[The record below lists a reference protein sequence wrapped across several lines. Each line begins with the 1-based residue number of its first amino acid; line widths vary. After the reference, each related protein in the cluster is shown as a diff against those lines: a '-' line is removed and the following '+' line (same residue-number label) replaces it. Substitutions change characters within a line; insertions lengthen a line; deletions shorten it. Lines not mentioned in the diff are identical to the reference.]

1 MTIHSTLGQIEQAME
16 GTITLTREIE
26 EICEALL
33 IGRIPTYWLKHSYL
47 SIKSLA
53 DYITD
58 LERRIKY
65 FQDWIDSRE
74 PNVHW
79 ISGYFFTQS
88 FLTAILQN
96 YARKYK
102 KPIDSIDF
110 DFEYFGVLQNENMD
124 QL

>member
-1 MTIHSTLGQIEQAME
+1 ME
-16 GTITLTREIE
+16 GTITLTKEIE

-33 IGRIPTYWLKHSYL
+33 IGRIPAYWLKNSYL

-53 DYITD
+53 DYIVD
-58 LERRIKY
+58 LERRIEY
-65 FQDWIDSRE
+65 FQNWINNKE
-74 PNVHW
+74 PTVHW

-110 DFEYFGVLQNENMD
+110 DFEYLNALPSDNLKQD
-124 QL
+124 KID